1 MREIVIE
8 SVENV
13 RVLNVKTSKVNK
25 KLNNGKICHCAIKIS
40 ANVYLIII
48 IPVTAALLELQEVCK
63 SGSVGCNTEVPGL
76 PLSVRN
82 P

>member
-13 RVLNVKTSKVNK
+13 RVLNLKTSKVNK

-40 ANVYLIII
+40 AKVYLIII
-48 IPVTAALLELQEVCK
+48 IPVTAALLELKKVGKCRCVC
-63 SGSVGCNTEVPGL
+63 SNTETP
-76 PLSVRN
+76 
-82 P
+82 